1 MAVLIFVLSFVLL
14 VAGLAGAYLSID
26 LVPTEPGLFYAFA
39 GAVAVVGAIIAF
51 ALGILTV
58 RVGRLTRASNE
69 LLASRDI
76 PGVVRQALAAA
87 RPVEAH
93 DVEPGLAAE
102 GSAPEAIEAEAAP
115 EAATPPSEASP
126 AEVEAEREPLAETEE
141 AARAAEASGEVED
154 LKAPPPHDESVPA
167 VEAEAPASPPTRI
180 GRYSSAGANYTI
192 FSDGSIEAETEE
204 GSFTFASMGDF
215 KQFLNDRG

>member
-58 RVGRLTRASNE
+58 RVGRVIRASNE
-69 LLASRDI
+69 VLASRDI
-76 PGVVRQALAAA
+76 PGVVRQALAAT

-93 DVEPGLAAE
+93 DVDPDWPLRRPRRKRSRPRRRRTLKFCLERRARQKSKPSPSPRPKRTKRSGRSTRRARLATWMRFLLMRRASLPPRPRRPPGRRP
-102 GSAPEAIEAEAAP
+102 GSADTRPPAP
-115 EAATPPSEASP
+115 TTRFFQTARSRPRLKRARSRSA
-126 AEVEAEREPLAETEE
+126 RWET
-141 AARAAEASGEVED
+141 
-154 LKAPPPHDESVPA
+154 
-167 VEAEAPASPPTRI
+167 
-180 GRYSSAGANYTI
+180 SS
-192 FSDGSIEAETEE
+192 SS
-204 GSFTFASMGDF
+204 
-215 KQFLNDRG
+215 